1 MLKIQFYSLIS
12 QQSITMNRKS
22 QRPLQLIHGDQIMLL
37 LALNPMELMQEQQS
51 ISLGKEELLLAS
63 GPLCIVPQHEPTISY
78 KGIVCNIEGERT
90 DEEAEWTIS
99 IIKPA
104 DRELAQQLL
113 KNPVQTEQDIHVLER
128 YLQLFIQSNPK
139 RKVCAMESAR
149 RSSEQIDKRISFVY
163 RYMLLHYEKPL
174 TLHDLSKL
182 VGCHPVYLSSVY
194 TRVYQ
199 VSPMQHLQQIR
210 MRKASVFVR
219 STNMKMKEIAHSIG
233 YVSSSQFGSIYKRY
247 YGVSPNRDRAATMM
261 NTSWIEPYY

>member
-1 MLKIQFYSLIS
+1 MLKFRFYSLIS
-12 QQSITMNRKS
+12 QQSIMMNRKT
-22 QRPLQLIHGDQIMLL
+22 QRPLQLIQGDQIMLL
-37 LALNPMELMQEQQS
+37 LALNSMELMQEKRS
-51 ISLGKEELLLAS
+51 IPLEREEIVLAT
-63 GPLCIVPQHEPTISY
+63 GPLCIAPQHDPVISY
-78 KGIVCNIEGERT
+78 KGIVYNIEDDAS
-90 DEEAEWTIS
+90 DEKAECSIS

-113 KNPVQTEQDIHVLER
+113 KNPVQTEQDIHLLER
-128 YLQLFIQSNPK
+128 YLQLFLQSNSEK
-139 RKVCAMESAR
+139 GCAMESAR

-194 TRVYQ
+194 TKVYQ

-247 YGVSPNRDRAATMM
+247 YGVSPNRDRVAAVM
-261 NTSWIEPYY
+261 NTSWIEPY